1 MNGFCLKCFSIE
13 MYNFEIFIVFPLHML
28 KVLRYC
34 NVKYRAL
41 ALAYLNI
48 EILALTDTLY
58 RVYIHHDDE

>member
-13 MYNFEIFIVFPLHML
+13 MYNFERFIVFPLHML

-34 NVKYRAL
+34 NVKYGALAL

-48 EILALTDTLY
+48 EILAATDRL
-58 RVYIHHDDE
+58 IQPHHDDE